1 MNKLLYFVIAIAAYV
16 VGTICPCSRLLP
28 SIDPQGP
35 VVSAYNYYSLVVN
48 IILAF
53 FTFLTVCVAL
63 LKEDLVSLWRKPK
76 LHVDQNSLSFSE
88 ELTDGSSSATK
99 QAHKYTISFRL
110 ENKKDIIARNIK
122 VVLNQINFKN
132 HQANITNNLSIKNKT
147 LNIQGE
153 GFLSRFNPIIIELIT
168 LEKLQQP
175 QSNQVQPSQQ
185 ASQQP
190 THTAQQSIQQVA
202 RVAQRSP
209 KQQVQ
214 VPSTIKTPQQDVFRL
229 KIGDNEISDD
239 YHNGELEILFTI
251 LCSESSSVCKKI
263 SLKWDKKWED
273 RLHDMQQQN
282 HLSANFLENK

>member
-1 MNKLLYFVIAIAAYV
+1 MNKLLYFVIAIAAYA
-16 VGTICPCSRLLP
+16 VGTICPCNRLLP
-28 SIDPQGP
+28 SINPQGP
-35 VVSAYNYYSLVVN
+35 VVSAYDYYSLIVN

-76 LHVDQNSLSFSE
+76 LYVDQNSLSFSE
-88 ELTDGSSSATK
+88 ELTDGSSTTTK

-110 ENKKDIIARNIK
+110 ENKKDIVARDIK
-122 VVLNQINFKN
+122 VVLNQIKFKN
-132 HQANITNNLSIKNKT
+132 HQANITNNITIKNNA
-147 LNIQGE
+147 LNVQCE
-153 GFLSRFNPIIIELIT
+153 GFLSRFNPIIIQLIT

-175 QSNQVQPSQQ
+175 QDNQGQPSQQ
-185 ASQQP
+185 PAQV
-190 THTAQQSIQQVA
+190 AQQTNQQVVQA
-202 RVAQRSP
+202 AQRSS
-209 KQQVQ
+209 KQQTQ
-214 VPSTIKTPQQDVFRL
+214 PAQQAIKIPQQDAFRL
-229 KIGDNEISDD
+229 KIGDNEISND
-239 YHNGELEILFTI
+239 YHNGELEIQFTI